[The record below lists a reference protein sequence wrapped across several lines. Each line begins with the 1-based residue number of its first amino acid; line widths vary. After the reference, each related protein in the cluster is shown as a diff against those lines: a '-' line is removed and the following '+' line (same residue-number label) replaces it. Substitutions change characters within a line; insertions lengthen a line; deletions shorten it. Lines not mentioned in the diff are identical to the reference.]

1 MTDTNF
7 NEFMPETTIDEIDIN
22 NDDIANLV
30 NNSPEESNSPL
41 DSVTETYTP
50 NVSQQQII
58 AELSPGNYDNLTKV
72 LNILNKDS
80 GSDTI
85 SIKESTVTQSNS
97 DSIIQADMTSILKN
111 KEGKSVDLDVINP
124 KRYLKFLEQFRS
136 NNNIFI
142 INDQENSRFVLTNG
156 EVKLF
161 LPKNDNVLDQE
172 VETFDVSNGVSIC
185 QRKIDKDM
193 RKIIKNLSKDQDYID
208 FLIQDNELK
217 AIHIP
222 DTAIYTF
229 PDYKTDEKA
238 QNLDETN
245 ADLALRCSNFLP
257 VEADNYE
264 LYIVKMDEEKY
275 ISITDCKLGGKIQV
289 RVSES
294 LELSTGGNLF
304 F

>member
-142 INDQENSRFVLTNG
+142 IND
-156 EVKLF
+156 
-161 LPKNDNVLDQE
+161 
-172 VETFDVSNGVSIC
+172 
-185 QRKIDKDM
+185 
-193 RKIIKNLSKDQDYID
+193 
-208 FLIQDNELK
+208 
-217 AIHIP
+217 
-222 DTAIYTF
+222 
-229 PDYKTDEKA
+229 
-238 QNLDETN
+238 
-245 ADLALRCSNFLP
+245 
-257 VEADNYE
+257 
-264 LYIVKMDEEKY
+264 
-275 ISITDCKLGGKIQV
+275 
-289 RVSES
+289 
-294 LELSTGGNLF
+294 
-304 F
+304 

>member
-1 MTDTNF
+1 MTEPNF
-7 NEFMPETTIDEIDIN
+7 NDYAPENTNDNIEIDDVDVADLIN
-22 NDDIANLV
+22 N
-30 NNSPEESNSPL
+30 SEETDSPL
-41 DSVTETYTP
+41 DTVTETYTP

-85 SIKESTVTQSNS
+85 SIKDSTVTQSNS

-111 KEGKSVDLDVINP
+111 KKGESVSLDIINP
-124 KRYLKFLEQFRS
+124 KKYLKFLEQFRS
-136 NNNIFI
+136 NNNVFI
-142 INDQENSRFVLTNG
+142 INDNENSRFILTNG

-172 VETFDVSNGVSIC
+172 VETYDITDGVSIC
-185 QRKIDKDM
+185 QKKIDKDM

-208 FLIQDNELK
+208 FLIQKDEMK

-229 PDYKTDEKA
+229 PDYKTDEDA
-238 QNLDETN
+238 QTLDETN
-245 ADLALRCSNFLP
+245 ADLALKCNNFLP
-257 VEADNYE
+257 VEADNYD
-264 LYIVKMDEEKY
+264 LYIVKMDDEKY
-275 ISITDCKLGGKIQV
+275 ISITDCKIGGKIQV

>member
-1 MTDTNF
+1 MSEETS
-7 NEFMPETTIDEIDIN
+7 NELNEYVPEV
-22 NDDIANLV
+22 DDIMDELTDD
-30 NNSPEESNSPL
+30 SSNTSPL
-41 DSVTETYTP
+41 ESVTESYQP
-50 NVSQQQII
+50 NVNQQKII
-58 AELSPGNYDNLTKV
+58 AELTPGNYDNLTKV

-85 SIKESTVTQSNS
+85 SIKESTITQSNS
-97 DSIIQADMTSILKN
+97 DCIVQADMTSILKN
-111 KEGKSVDLDVINP
+111 KNDETVDLDIINP
-124 KRYLKFLEQFRS
+124 KRYLKLLEQFRS
-136 NNNIFI
+136 NNNVFI
-142 INDQENSRFVLTNG
+142 INDDENSRFTLTNG

-161 LPKNDNVLDQE
+161 LPKNDNVLEQE
-172 VETFDVSNGVSIC
+172 VETFDISNGETIC
-185 QRKIDKDM
+185 QKQIDKDM
-193 RKIIKNLSKDQDYID
+193 RKIIKNLAKDQDYID

-217 AIHIP
+217 AIHVP

-229 PDYKTDEKA
+229 PDFKTDEKA

-257 VEADNYE
+257 VEADNYD
-264 LYIVKMDEEKY
+264 LYIVKTGDEKY
-275 ISITDCKLGGKIQV
+275 ISITDCRIGGKIDV